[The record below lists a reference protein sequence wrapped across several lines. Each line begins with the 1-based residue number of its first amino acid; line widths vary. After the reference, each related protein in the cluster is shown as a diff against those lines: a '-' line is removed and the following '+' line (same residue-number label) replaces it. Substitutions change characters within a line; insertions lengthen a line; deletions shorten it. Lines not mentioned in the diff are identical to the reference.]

1 MSTNPEK
8 NSLSADAT
16 HRSEKEVEHDESGHR
31 ITPPVSDV
39 EEEFHFT
46 IGKFMAIA
54 GLQIG
59 YLSAVFCIQM
69 VSAILTTIN
78 ADIGPSSVF
87 SWISTSQVVPVG
99 VFGLLVGR
107 LGDIYGR
114 RYFILL
120 GDIFGL
126 IGCVVSATGNKVDTL
141 IGGGIFIGIAS
152 ANQQQAW
159 AAVSEMVPKKYRG
172 FAIGIFELA
181 CAPAG
186 AFGPIMG
193 NAIAYHTTWRWA
205 YWVPFILNCVAFVLV
220 LFFYHPKNQY
230 IREEGKSR
238 WQELRDMDWIGF
250 LLCGAGLCLFLLG
263 ISFGG
268 NLLAWKS
275 GGTISMIVLGGVLL
289 IACGFYEAYV
299 DMLFPLFPP
308 VVLGKIR
315 GVTFVLVGTFLFGM
329 LYYST
334 AVLWPQQ
341 VQALYTSDLLKIGWY
356 ASALGIAGIISSP
369 LFGFLFTFGHAR
381 LLFIFIIVIGTVAS
395 GCMAIV
401 SPSSSTASTVLVAME
416 GISVG
421 GGMIVAT
428 AMVQLAVEHEYIGIA
443 TALAVTARNIG
454 GSVGQVIYVSIF
466 TEKLKTN
473 VVKYVAYPLLA
484 AGVSPSIL
492 PTVVEAFSGA
502 APKSVLAGL
511 TPAQLE
517 VGVKGVQSAFVHS
530 LRIVY
535 LVSIAFGVVGTVI
548 VCFTKNVDEY
558 MTNQVDIRLDEGA
571 KLNAVTDTGEGHII
585 RVEEQA
591 LHHTHIRHHGEHGAL
606 SPRRQGEHGA
616 TTPRHEPADAAV

>member
-1 MSTNPEK
+1 MEAPQ
-8 NSLSADAT
+8 
-16 HRSEKEVEHDESGHR
+16 RSEKGIEHDEDIIGV
-31 ITPPVSDV
+31 PPTESDLD
-39 EEEFHFT
+39 EEFHFT
-46 IGKFMAIA
+46 IGKCMAIA
-54 GLQIG
+54 GMQIG
-59 YLSAVFCIQM
+59 YMAAVFCIQM

-78 ADIGPSSVF
+78 ADIGPSTSF
-87 SWISTSQVVPVG
+87 SWISTAQVVPVG

-120 GDIFGL
+120 GDVFGL
-126 IGCVVSATGNKVDTL
+126 IGCCVSATGNNVNTL
-141 IGGGIFIGIAS
+141 IGAGIFIGTAS
-152 ANQQQAW
+152 ACQQQAW
-159 AAVSEMVPKKYRG
+159 AGVAEMVPKKYRG

-193 NAIAYHTTWRWA
+193 NAIAYHSTWRWA

-238 WQELRDMDWIGF
+238 LQELADMDWVGF
-250 LLCGAGLCLFLLG
+250 FLCAVGLCLFLLG

-268 NLLAWKS
+268 NLLPWKS
-275 GGTISMIVLGGVLL
+275 GGTISMIVLGLVLL
-289 IACGFYEAYV
+289 IACGIYEAHW

-315 GVTFVLVGTFLFGM
+315 GVTCVLVGTFLFGM

-341 VQALYTSDLLKIGWY
+341 VQALYTQDLLKIGWY
-356 ASALGIAGIISSP
+356 ASALGMAGILSSP

-401 SPSSSTASTVLVAME
+401 SPSSSTSSTVLVAME

-428 AMVQLAVEHEYIGIA
+428 AMVQLAVEHEYIGIT

-466 TEKLKTN
+466 TEKLKSN
-473 VVKYVAYPLLA
+473 IVKYVVHPLAA
-484 AGVSPSIL
+484 AGVAPSSI
-492 PTVVEAFSGA
+492 PTVVEALTGT
-502 APKSVLAGL
+502 APPSALARL
-511 TPAQLE
+511 TPTQLSIGMD
-517 VGVKGVQSAFVHS
+517 GVKDAFVHS
-530 LRIVY
+530 LRLVY
-535 LVSIAFGVVGTVI
+535 LVSIAFGVVGTVV
-548 VCFTKNVDEY
+548 VCFSKNVDEY
-558 MTNQVDIRLDEGA
+558 MTNKVDIRLDEGA
-571 KLNAVTDTGEGHII
+571 KLKAVTDTGEGHII
-585 RVEEQA
+585 RTEEQTFHHGHLRHHRTATAPNDAVEEQ
-591 LHHTHIRHHGEHGAL
+591 L
-606 SPRRQGEHGA
+606 
-616 TTPRHEPADAAV
+616 